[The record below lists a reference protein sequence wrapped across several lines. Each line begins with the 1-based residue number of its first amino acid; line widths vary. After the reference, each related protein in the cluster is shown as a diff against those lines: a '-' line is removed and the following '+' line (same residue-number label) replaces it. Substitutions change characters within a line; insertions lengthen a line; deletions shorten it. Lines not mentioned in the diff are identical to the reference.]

1 MVVRVST
8 ELEIPADRAW
18 ETVKKVD
25 TLRYITRG
33 VLGFRPLGEVHETI
47 TEGDVIRVRLMFFH
61 FIPAWKHEIRIM
73 GVDEE
78 ARRIETM
85 EKGGSVDR
93 WNHVIT
99 VEPAG
104 EGRSLYTDRIDIG
117 AGRMTRLV
125 AAYAK
130 VFYRYRQRRWRK
142 LARQLASGRT

>member
-8 ELEIPADRAW
+8 ELEIPAERAW

-33 VLGFRPLGEVHETI
+33 VLGFRPLGEVPETI
-47 TEGDVIRVRLMFFH
+47 AEGEVIRVRLMFFH
-61 FIPAWKHEIRIM
+61 VLPAWKHEIEIV
-73 GVDEE
+73 GVDEQ

-85 EKGGSVDR
+85 EHGGSVKR

-104 EGRSLYTDRIDIG
+104 DGRSLYTDRIDLE
-117 AGRMTRLV
+117 AGRMTPLV
-125 AAYAK
+125 AGYAK

-142 LARQLASGRT
+142 LARQLASGST

>member
-8 ELEIPADRAW
+8 ELEIPAERAW
-18 ETVKKVD
+18 ETVKKVS

-33 VLGFRPLGEVHETI
+33 VLGFRPLGEVSETI
-47 TEGDVIRVRLMFFH
+47 AAGDVIRVRLLFFH
-61 FIPAWKHEIRIM
+61 VIPAWKHEIRIV
-73 GVDEE
+73 GVGEE

-85 EKGGSVDR
+85 EHGGSVRR

-104 EGRSLYTDRIDIG
+104 ELRSRYTDRIDLD
-117 AGRMTRLV
+117 AGQLTSLV

-142 LARQLASGRT
+142 LARQLASGIT